1 MSDPS
6 VKKRKVSPP
15 TTAAP
20 LIYNTGLPPALPGG
34 MVMAGRKSAKPVDLE
49 DFQLDRNIAYEIVTT
64 PKGRYM
70 G

>member
-15 TTAAP
+15 TTVAP
-20 LIYNTGLPPALPGG
+20 LTYNTGLPPALPGG
-34 MVMAGRKSAKPVDLE
+34 MVMAGRKSAKQE

-64 PKGRYM
+64 PKGPCM
-70 G
+70 TQI

>member
-20 LIYNTGLPPALPGG
+20 LIYNTSLPPALPGG
-34 MVMAGRKSAKPVDLE
+34 MAMAGRKSAKQE
-49 DFQLDRNIAYEIVTT
+49 DFQLDRNVAYEIVTT
-64 PKGRYM
+64 PKGPRIAQI
-70 G
+70 